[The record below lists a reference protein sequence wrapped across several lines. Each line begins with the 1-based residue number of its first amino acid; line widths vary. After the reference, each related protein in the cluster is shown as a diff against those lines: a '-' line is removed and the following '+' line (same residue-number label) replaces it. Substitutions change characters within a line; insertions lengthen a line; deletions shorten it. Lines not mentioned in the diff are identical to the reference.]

1 MGWKDLFKSRA
12 ARNKPDPRLRWF
24 GKLPTYPDYY
34 SSPADEDWVVEFNE
48 WVMKGYEHYH
58 GHLASADGAVHSMP
72 ICACAIRL
80 PKSGMTVLG
89 SILDYGG
96 DMRGRKFPLCLYV
109 GVPTLRWPGPT
120 SDRAGA
126 ATAVLGELLALRH
139 EIARFINSPGPLDA
153 VLGGREI
160 SLSRFE
166 EDYSDTSWLAIAK
179 DYAMADWWEG
189 ARDLLKIKDLS
200 AWLAKTS
207 SWGDMLAAHKQS
219 GFEPTLRFPLAMRV
233 PFDIQ
238 LPGWLMWLEH
248 RMDLQDRALSL
259 VVSGDLD
266 YENGFL
272 AVIARDIVPDDF
284 LLTTAQAAAHP
295 YLDDVA
301 SLEWEAAQD
310 DETIDPV
317 PDGDMVPSAAAPVEN
332 SLERWLDF
340 VQSPCKSA

>member
-12 ARNKPDPRLRWF
+12 MRAKPDPRLRWF

-48 WVMKGYEHYH
+48 WVMKGCEHYL
-58 GHLASADGAVHSMP
+58 GHLAAADGAVHRMP
-72 ICACAIRL
+72 ICACVIRL
-80 PKSGMTVLG
+80 PKSGVTVLA

-109 GVPTLRWPGPT
+109 GMPTVRWPGPT
-120 SDRAGA
+120 SDRVGA
-126 ATAVLGELLALRH
+126 ATAVLGKLLALRH
-139 EIARFINSPGPLDA
+139 EIARFINSPGPLEA

-160 SLSRFE
+160 SLSHFE
-166 EDYSDTSWLAIAK
+166 EDHGDTSWIAAAK
-179 DYAMADWWEG
+179 DCAMADWWEG
-189 ARDLLKIKDLS
+189 ACDSLKIKDMS

-207 SWGDMLAAHKQS
+207 SWGDLLAAHNQA

-238 LPGWLMWLEH
+238 LSGWLMWLEH
-248 RMDLQDRALSL
+248 RMELQDRALSL

-272 AVIARDIVPDDF
+272 TVIARDIVPDDF

-295 YLDDVA
+295 YLDDLA
-301 SLEWEAAQD
+301 SLELEAASD
-310 DETIDPV
+310 DEATPCDSAGDTAPSEVDPV
-317 PDGDMVPSAAAPVEN
+317 DN
-332 SLERWLDF
+332 SPERWLDF
-340 VQSPCKSA
+340 VQSPCKST